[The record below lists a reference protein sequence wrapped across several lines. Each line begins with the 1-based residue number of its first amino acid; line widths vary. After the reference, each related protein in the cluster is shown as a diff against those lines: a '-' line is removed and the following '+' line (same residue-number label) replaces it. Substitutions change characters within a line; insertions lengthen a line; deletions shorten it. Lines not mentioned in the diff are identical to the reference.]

1 VTQLEGDWG
10 TGVPC
15 RGAHM
20 TRTALWK
27 IPIFTNVVIGKRS
40 LHKKISDSQYERG
53 ETVSE
58 EKSRCTGR
66 EKLVCSSS

>member
-1 VTQLEGDWG
+1 
-10 TGVPC
+10 
-15 RGAHM
+15 M

-40 LHKKISDSQYERG
+40 IHKKISDSQYERG

-58 EKSRCTGR
+58 EKSRCTDR